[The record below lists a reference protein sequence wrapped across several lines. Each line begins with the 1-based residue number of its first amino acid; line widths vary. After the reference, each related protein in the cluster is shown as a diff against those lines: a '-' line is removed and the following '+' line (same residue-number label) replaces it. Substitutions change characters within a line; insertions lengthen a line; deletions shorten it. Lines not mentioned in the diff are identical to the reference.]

1 MTVSAA
7 ILAGGENIRMERKN
21 KAFLQMG
28 GRSFLARTIGTLRPI
43 FQEIMV
49 IGHDQQGYAPFGV
62 SVHTD
67 LRPGNGSLGGVLT
80 ALARSSSERTFC
92 VACDMPFLNPRLVG
106 YLVERSSEGWEAV
119 LPRLSKGLEPLCAVY
134 SSALIPRIEE
144 LLDRGERRVRLALD
158 EKSTCFAA
166 ESDLRAF
173 DPELLT
179 FININTPEDLSRA
192 VGMAEEKRS

>member
-28 GRSFLARTIGTLRPI
+28 GRSFLARTVGILRPI

-49 IGHDQQGYAPFGV
+49 IGHDRQGYAPFGV

-67 LRPGNGSLGGVLT
+67 LRPGNGSLGGILT

-92 VACDMPFLNPRLVG
+92 VACDMPFLNPRLVS

-158 EKSTCFAA
+158 EKSTCFAE
-166 ESDLRAF
+166 ESDLRSF

-192 VGMAEEKRS
+192 VGMAEEKHS